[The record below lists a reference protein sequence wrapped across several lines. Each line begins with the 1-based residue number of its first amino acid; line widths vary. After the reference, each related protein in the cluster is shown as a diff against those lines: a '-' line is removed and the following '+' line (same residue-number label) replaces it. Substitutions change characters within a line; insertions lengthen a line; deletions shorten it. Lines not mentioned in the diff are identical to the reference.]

1 MTDRWGGGG
10 GKGVVEKK
18 LKKLRREEGVQ
29 RLIFGVTLFM
39 NAPLQKLSIQ
49 YCCMTLVKTIL
60 VDDSVVVQHFDI

>member
-1 MTDRWGGGG
+1 MTKRWGGGE
-10 GKGVVEKK
+10 GVVEKK

-29 RLIFGVTLFM
+29 KSIFGVTLFM

-49 YCCMTLVKTIL
+49 YSCMTLVKTIL